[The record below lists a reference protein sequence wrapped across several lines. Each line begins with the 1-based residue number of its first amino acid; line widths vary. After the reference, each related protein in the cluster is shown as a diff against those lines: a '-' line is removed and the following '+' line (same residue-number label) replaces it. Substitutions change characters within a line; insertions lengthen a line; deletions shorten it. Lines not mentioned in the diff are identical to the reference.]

1 MALAA
6 VTFAALLLGL
16 PNMPVETGLA
26 PKKEPSSKHGKPEVE
41 KDGPDGWLESPPA
54 PPTPP
59 PVPPRRPGGCDM
71 NDLFCKN
78 ETKAEEQPKQRL
90 DKAMVQDDAHHP
102 LKKMKKR
109 QKALE
114 KMKEAKQRIE
124 QNREAKKKLKKRV
137 KARDKMKDAVTR
149 KDDALAKKYAD
160 KDAKFQEAEATKK
173 LDETKAKH
181 PTSVQQQGRR
191 AR

>member
-26 PKKEPSSKHGKPEVE
+26 PKKEPSSKH
-41 KDGPDGWLESPPA
+41 
-54 PPTPP
+54 
-59 PVPPRRPGGCDM
+59 GGCDM

-114 KMKEAKQRIE
+114 KMKVAKQRIE
-124 QNREAKKKLKKRV
+124 QNREDKK
-137 KARDKMKDAVTR
+137 KDAVTR

-160 KDAKFQEAEATKK
+160 KDAKYQEAEATKK

>member
-1 MALAA
+1 
-6 VTFAALLLGL
+6 
-16 PNMPVETGLA
+16 
-26 PKKEPSSKHGKPEVE
+26 
-41 KDGPDGWLESPPA
+41 
-54 PPTPP
+54 
-59 PVPPRRPGGCDM
+59 
-71 NDLFCKN
+71 
-78 ETKAEEQPKQRL
+78 
-90 DKAMVQDDAHHP
+90 
-102 LKKMKKR
+102 
-109 QKALE
+109 
-114 KMKEAKQRIE
+114 MKEAKQRIE